1 MSVVS
6 ILAISWRGPAT
17 AILAQAISCSKS
29 SLLLRVVPAC
39 FGISFATTS
48 DVNGTQRM
56 AGHRG
61 STGLVQCDRGP
72 RPPSIRWPNARQPDG
87 VRPPAASPPVRPQF
101 TGRWRQ
107 ERSKVSPEV
116 VMENARKQ
124 VSGLDAAIATMIASG
139 MDENSAEVT
148 TLKGSLTKA
157 KRNAQEAPIAR
168 ICRSSSEAFGCSQQI
183 AQRVG
188 DRIGRGTGQVA
199 AIEETSGGRGK
210 VPPAVQEPP
219 PEWVSE
225 IHRLRSE
232 VARFKASAN
241 RPVRDSP

>member
-1 MSVVS
+1 MGR
-6 ILAISWRGPAT
+6 RGW
-17 AILAQAISCSKS
+17 QAIEVPQGWFNVI
-29 SLLLRVVPAC
+29 VVLAHGQLVGRTPDSEM
-39 FGISFATTS
+39 GS
-48 DVNGTQRM
+48 VNQR
-56 AGHRG
+56 
-61 STGLVQCDRGP
+61 
-72 RPPSIRWPNARQPDG
+72 
-87 VRPPAASPPVRPQF
+87 ASPPVRPQF

-107 ERSKVSPEV
+107 ERSKASPEV

-124 VSGLDAAIATMIASG
+124 VSGLEAAIATMIASS
-139 MDENSAEVT
+139 MDENSSEVT
-148 TLKGSLTKA
+148 TLKGSLAKA

-241 RPVRDSP
+241 RPVRDSVEVDGGKELGDARMQTMWRQLFRWGPFLRKEPIRCARSRLVRPW

>member
-1 MSVVS
+1 
-6 ILAISWRGPAT
+6 
-17 AILAQAISCSKS
+17 
-29 SLLLRVVPAC
+29 
-39 FGISFATTS
+39 
-48 DVNGTQRM
+48 
-56 AGHRG
+56 
-61 STGLVQCDRGP
+61 
-72 RPPSIRWPNARQPDG
+72 
-87 VRPPAASPPVRPQF
+87 
-101 TGRWRQ
+101 
-107 ERSKVSPEV
+107 
-116 VMENARKQ
+116 MENARKQ
-124 VSGLDAAIATMIASG
+124 VSGLDAAIATMIPSG

-148 TLKGSLTKA
+148 TLKGSFSKA

-241 RPVRDSP
+241 RPLRDSVEAAMSVRAKAENADIPADEQSPGVDGGKELGDARM